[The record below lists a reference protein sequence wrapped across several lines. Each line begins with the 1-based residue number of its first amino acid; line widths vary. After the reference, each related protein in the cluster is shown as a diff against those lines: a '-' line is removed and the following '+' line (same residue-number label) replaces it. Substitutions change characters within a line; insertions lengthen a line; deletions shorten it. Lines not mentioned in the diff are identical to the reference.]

1 MGTTI
6 KLYYVDRNVT
16 YKEWEL
22 IPNKLLVVEDIASY
36 LATKT
41 ALTINNF
48 QYIKNKLELGINID
62 LAQSYSQPKT
72 STSFK
77 YISIQNE
84 GEMTHYYFVKEAEWR
99 SKSCVRFELVMDV
112 LNTFEE
118 NKDYTFKANTRIVR
132 EHKDRITRTP
142 LELNITIGNNVGDVG
157 SIIQGNNINLY
168 REISGDFTLI
178 CRAEVL
184 YIAEEYISLK
194 VISNESYQSIIN
206 SISAGI
212 QYSDLFQITKDS
224 SNYREAFFTNLDIF
238 YKFERKI
245 DYINENINPVLQ
257 CGDSEGKLLE
267 DRSLVNVDWY
277 LLYRN
282 VNDPSES
289 QASSLVNPVECYL
302 IPSQEIPTDSAY
314 ITGGR
319 LIPSWVEEG
328 KYYVFRV
335 NSGETYTLSNGV
347 SVSYT
352 GIATYRVLLI
362 TRSGNKL
369 NVAYFFTDDLGNF
382 EMTWQY
388 DDISFIDITGLPA
401 KYDVTNIPPV
411 INDGYVR
418 THSMTY
424 DFTDSEGYSTLDS
437 IEQVDRTDAKNIKL
451 IKLPYIP
458 AELSGESV
466 LAVEGSDKWDY
477 SSLTQA
483 NGGILHCLKLLDLNT
498 KLEHEIKKDSQINPF
513 SNFEITDTDELEPA
527 ITDLRETEFELESK
541 LFHSEFYSP
550 QLVYDSF
557 AFKFDLEKVEQNYY
571 FDDTKSLQVKFFMT
585 RTINSKFMFEM
596 KNYKLALSESNYSRY
611 LPIARNNEEVLYNV
625 SYLNYVRSGFNYDIK
640 AKNLQNVSNMV
651 GLGLSAGS
659 IGLSLLAPSVPLK
672 VAGIAASLVSMAMSI
687 KSTITSAIQ
696 SENNIRAKLEQYSNQ
711 AASVVGSDD
720 VDLMSEYAEN
730 RLKYVEYKP
739 NPRMTALLKEL
750 FFYAGYNSGR
760 MGIPTHNNRMN
771 FDYLECEASIQ
782 AISSI
787 PRDCLD
793 ELINSFKNGV
803 TYLHKTT
810 RTTDKWDFEQK
821 YENWERTLL
830 ED

>member
-62 LAQSYSQPKT
+62 LSQSYSQPKT

-142 LELNITIGNNVGDVG
+142 LELNIAIGNNVSDVG
-157 SIIQGNNINLY
+157 LISVGDNINLY

-184 YIAEEYISLK
+184 YIAEELISLK
-194 VISNESYQSIIN
+194 VISSETYKSIIE
-206 SISAGI
+206 SINAGI
-212 QYSDLFQITKDS
+212 TYEDLFQISKDN
-224 SNYREAFFTNLDIF
+224 SNYREAFFTSLDIF

-245 DYINENINPVLQ
+245 DDINENINPVLQ
-257 CGDSEGKLLE
+257 CGSAEGKLLE
-267 DRSLVNVDWY
+267 DKSILNQDWY

-282 VNDPSES
+282 QNDPTE
-289 QASSLVNPVECYL
+289 SLVNPVDCYL
-302 IPSQEIPTDSAY
+302 IPENLTKVNVGSLVNGAIVPAT
-314 ITGGR
+314 
-319 LIPSWVEEG
+319 L
-328 KYYVFRV
+328 
-335 NSGETYTLSNGV
+335 NSGMYYYLNIRDMNNEITLSNGV
-347 SVSYT
+347 SLSPSKYNQPNMVIVKKQAN
-352 GIATYRVLLI
+352 GL
-362 TRSGNKL
+362 L
-369 NVAYFFTDDLGNF
+369 NVVFIFDPVNINNTYTRTYNDIEYITINHFPLYYYESATQIDTEYWIDNIMGN
-382 EMTWQY
+382 E
-388 DDISFIDITGLPA
+388 
-401 KYDVTNIPPV
+401 
-411 INDGYVR
+411 
-418 THSMTY
+418 
-424 DFTDSEGYSTLDS
+424 TDSWNEDS
-437 IEQVDRTDAKNIKL
+437 VEVYIDNIDLVDRTDAKNIKL
-451 IKLPYIP
+451 IKLPYCPYEFEII
-458 AELSGESV
+458 G
-466 LAVEGSDKWDY
+466 DKLQIVSTQWSY
-477 SSLTQA
+477 VSLVQPNTTTIHA
-483 NGGILHCLKLLDLNT
+483 LKLDNLST
-498 KLEHEIKKDSQINPF
+498 KLQHTIKEDSQINPF
-513 SNFEITDTDELEPA
+513 SNFNITDTDELEPA
-527 ITDLRETEFELESK
+527 ITDLRKTEFELESK

-557 AFKFDLEKVEQNYY
+557 AFRFDLEKVNQEWYY
-571 FDDTKSLQVKFFMT
+571 ESDNNKLTITFLMTK
-585 RTINSKFMFEM
+585 TINSKFLFSMTT
-596 KNYKLALSESNYSRY
+596 YKLSLSESNYATY
-611 LPIARNNEEVLYNV
+611 LPVARNNEEVLYNV
-625 SYLNYVRSGFNYDIK
+625 PYINYIRTGFNYDVK
-640 AKNLQNVSNMV
+640 SKNLQNVSNAI
-651 GLGLSAGS
+651 GLGLSAASFGVAMA
-659 IGLSLLAPSVPLK
+659 LPSAPLK
-672 VAGIAASLVSMAMSI
+672 VAGIVAAAISMAMSV
-687 KSTITSAIQ
+687 KNTITSTIQ
-696 SENNIRAKLEQYSNQ
+696 NEDSIRAKQEQYKNQ
-711 AASVVGSDD
+711 ASSIAGSDD
-720 VDLMSEYAEN
+720 VDLMSEYAKN
-730 RLKYVEYKP
+730 RIKYVEYKP
-739 NPRMTALLKEL
+739 TPKMTALLKEL

-760 MGIPTHNNRMN
+760 LGIPTHNNRMN